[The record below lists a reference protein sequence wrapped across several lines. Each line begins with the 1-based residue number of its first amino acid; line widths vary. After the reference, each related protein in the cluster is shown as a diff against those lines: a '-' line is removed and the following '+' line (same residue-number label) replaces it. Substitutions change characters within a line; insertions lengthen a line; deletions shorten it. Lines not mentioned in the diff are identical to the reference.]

1 MKAIDRH
8 TGTVWWRKKTRASKT
23 HWRHWY
29 LPSGMDG
36 QCQPTTFVYQGHGW
50 KTTYRVRFRSEG
62 V

>member
-1 MKAIDRH
+1 MKAIDRP
-8 TGTVWWRKKTRASKT
+8 TGTVWWRKKARASKT

-36 QCQPTTFVYQGHGW
+36 QCQPTTFVYQGHRW
-50 KTTYRVRFRSEG
+50 KATYRVRFRSEG